1 LGWIPDYPDL
11 RNYNLR
17 DQESIKND
25 LSLKIEGI
33 TSDLEKIVEDLIN
46 SISDLIAENNLQ
58 KQRIK
63 EFKNQ
68 ILSNVL
74 FAKVK
79 VHKLLGE
86 ITRTSGIIDKQ
97 YLFNPIKY
105 ESILANQ
112 IVDLKKYLGILL
124 MRGYLSQLPI
134 KNGTNYVHSNDA
146 GAVVRCMREQEYDIT
161 NKSLVKNF

>member
-11 RNYNLR
+11 PNYNLR
-17 DQESIKND
+17 DEESINND
-25 LSLKIEGI
+25 IRPKIEGI
-33 TSDLEKIVEDLIN
+33 TSDFEKIVEDLIN
-46 SISDLIAENNLQ
+46 NILIGENNLQ

-79 VHKLLGE
+79 VYKLLRE

-105 ESILANQ
+105 ESILANH

-124 MRGYLSQLPI
+124 MRGYLSPLPI
-134 KNGTNYVHSNDA
+134 KMGQIMYIL
-146 GAVVRCMREQEYDIT
+146 MMQEQ
-161 NKSLVKNF
+161 